1 VPWNFL
7 RGWETGSTVRSFAVG
22 RPEVLSG
29 ALQTAGVPK
38 AQKKKT
44 GENESKQQRRKQVL
58 HSGCLWC
65 FGIGKVVAWPESR

>member
-1 VPWNFL
+1 MILSKVPWNFL

-38 AQKKKT
+38 AQKKKQ
-44 GENESKQQRRKQVL
+44 GKRKQATKKKT
-58 HSGCLWC
+58 G
-65 FGIGKVVAWPESR
+65 AP